1 MDQVKVNMVNQ
12 DTHSGPSFSLKN
24 RLARVGWGLASILFF
39 RYSPRPL
46 HAWRSLLLRR
56 FGASIG
62 KGVHIYPAVK
72 IWAPWNLK
80 VGDESGI
87 GDRAIVYNQ
96 GQITIGTRVVI
107 SQGVHLCAGTH
118 DYTKAGFPLVTKP
131 ITIGNQVWIAAETFI
146 HPGVTIGDGAVIG
159 ARSVV
164 TKSMPAWKVCTG
176 HPCQP
181 LKDRVIENN

>member
-1 MDQVKVNMVNQ
+1 
-12 DTHSGPSFSLKN
+12 
-24 RLARVGWGLASILFF
+24 
-39 RYSPRPL
+39 
-46 HAWRSLLLRR
+46 
-56 FGASIG
+56 
-62 KGVHIYPAVK
+62 
-72 IWAPWNLK
+72 